1 MVETKLQIGDVS
13 FIDTHYG
20 ESYAGAPIKDTS
32 IMYRNVV
39 TDHYHG
45 TYNVDYSITEQQAK
59 DIINFLQKAF
69 NL

>member
-20 ESYAGAPIKDTS
+20 EWYNGAPIKDTS
-32 IMYRNVV
+32 IMYLNAA
-39 TDHYHG
+39 TDHYHSS
-45 TYNVDYSITEQQAK
+45 YEVDYSITEKQAK
-59 DIINFLQKAF
+59 DIIEFLQKAF